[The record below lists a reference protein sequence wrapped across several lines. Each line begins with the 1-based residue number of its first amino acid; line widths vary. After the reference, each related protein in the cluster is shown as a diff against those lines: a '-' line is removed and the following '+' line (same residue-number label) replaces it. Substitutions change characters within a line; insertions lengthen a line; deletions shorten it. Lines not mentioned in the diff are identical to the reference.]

1 MREREKK
8 RKEKKNKV
16 REEKKEKKN
25 LGSGGKKENI
35 NSGSAFNHIHSFD
48 ENCSIS
54 SHRSNKSVVS
64 AHTDNMRR
72 LFLNLI

>member
-1 MREREKK
+1 MREREWER

-35 NSGSAFNHIHSFD
+35 NSGSAFNHSF
-48 ENCSIS
+48 I
-54 SHRSNKSVVS
+54 RWK
-64 AHTDNMRR
+64 
-72 LFLNLI
+72 LFDKFTSLYLERCECTYR